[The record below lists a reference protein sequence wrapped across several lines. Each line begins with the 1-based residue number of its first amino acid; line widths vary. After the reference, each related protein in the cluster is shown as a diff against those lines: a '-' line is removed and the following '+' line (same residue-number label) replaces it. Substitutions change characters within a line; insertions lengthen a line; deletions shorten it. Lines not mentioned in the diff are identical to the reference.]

1 MEVPKSLSEH
11 RNKIIIGSAIAII
24 IAASIGI
31 VVLYVPAQNNS
42 TASTNNGA
50 SNKLSIDY
58 ASLRASESGNFY
70 PTLWSSLFVGSAL
83 SQLNASING
92 EQVYFQPLNQDNVTN
107 FHEEVS
113 TEIRNSNLNIIVG
126 NSYSVSFTATF
137 QGNKIETVSTAV
149 VAFMASPSNITLS
162 GVALCAANC
171 VYPSP
176 YLSAEVL
183 VNASVPLSMIQVF
196 VNGTSTTGQSY
207 QDNNMT
213 QYAVVFKGGTGNLAI
228 VAGQTYNVTFVGA
241 FADGSRSTA
250 SSTIVAY

>member
-1 MEVPKSLSEH
+1 M
-11 RNKIIIGSAIAII
+11 GAAIAII
-24 IAASIGI
+24 IAVSIGVGI
-31 VVLYVPAQNNS
+31 SYLPSQSNS
-42 TASTNNGA
+42 TVSSKSGV
-50 SNKLSIDY
+50 SHDLSIDY
-58 ASLRASESGNFY
+58 VSVRASVSDKFY

-113 TEIRNSNLNIIVG
+113 TEIRSSNLNIIVG

-137 QGNKIETVSTAV
+137 QGNTIETVSTAV

-207 QDNNMT
+207 QDNNMA

-228 VAGQTYNVTFVGA
+228 VAGQTYNVTFVGT
-241 FADGSRSTA
+241 FADGTKSNATSI
-250 SSTIVAY
+250 IVAS